1 MSPHHG
7 RPLLG
12 IGLVLGAGAC
22 FTLLDTTAKH
32 VVATVPV
39 LMALT
44 VRYLLQAV
52 FSSGLLMAAGQSAPM
67 RTRRKGLQLLRGVL
81 LLGSSVAAIFSLKHI
96 PLAEFTAIAM
106 ITPLLVSLIAV
117 FVMKE
122 SLDAT
127 GWALLALS
135 FTGTLLIVRPGGAAA
150 GWGAVFALIC
160 VAQAVAYQ
168 LVTGILGRSEH
179 PTTTHLITMWTAAAL
194 FTLTLPWSW
203 STVDSPAM
211 WGWMAL
217 MALLGAVGHLLLAHA
232 YRHAA
237 ASTLAPFHYASLL
250 WATALGW
257 LVFDQ
262 LPDTVAATG
271 MALIT
276 ACGLVNTRR
285 QMRRSGG
292 PQR

>member
-1 MSPHHG
+1 MSAPHS

-39 LMALT
+39 LMALA

-52 FSSGLLMAAGQSAPM
+52 FSSALLMAARQHAPL
-67 RTRRKGLQLLRGVL
+67 RTRRWGLQLLRGVL
-81 LLGSSVAAIFSLKHI
+81 LLGSSVAALFSLKHI

-106 ITPLLVSLIAV
+106 ITPLVVSVIAV
-117 FVMKE
+117 VVMKE
-122 SLDAT
+122 KLDAT
-127 GWALLALS
+127 GWVLLALS
-135 FTGTLLIVRPGGAAA
+135 FAGTLLIVRPGGAAS

-179 PTTTHLITMWTAAAL
+179 PTTTHLITMWSAAAL
-194 FTLTLPWSW
+194 FALTLPWSW
-203 STVDSPAM
+203 SPVDSPVM
-211 WGWMAL
+211 WAWMAL
-217 MALLGAVGHLLLAHA
+217 MALIGAVGHLLLAHA
-232 YRHAA
+232 YRHAP

-250 WATALGW
+250 WATLLGW
-257 LVFDQ
+257 AVFGQ
-262 LPDTVAATG
+262 FPDAIAATG
-271 MALIT
+271 MALIA

-285 QMRRSGG
+285 QMRRAGRG
-292 PQR
+292 